1 MLRDAQ
7 TQLTLQ
13 EAALHLQQFL
23 TSAADSTPGSSTDLQ
38 SSKSRLLADTLEHL
52 STAVGASTSFP
63 DTMSSDIFQTSQ
75 AAACIPALVQ
85 LLQALTADGSE
96 TSLAVLAQW
105 FKTSIASATDQYPS
119 AVLSE
124 LLPVVVPALRSSET
138 QLLRSGLSELAQQK
152 LAQSARLPP
161 IAALADQPQ
170 DSEQST
176 SCRETLDIICSCFP
190 SSAAAG
196 SHSGRAA
203 TAGADQPA
211 VAEGATTAAERQA
224 LLAAVVRQMQGE
236 RSVAVA
242 AAAAKRAA
250 EGQET
255 QSSSSA
261 DASAT
266 SA

>member
-13 EAALHLQQFL
+13 EAALQMQRFL
-23 TSAADSTPGSSTDLQ
+23 TSPADFTPDSSADLQ
-38 SSKSRLLADTLEHL
+38 SPKSCLLADTLEHL
-52 STAVGASTSFP
+52 STAVRASTSFP
-63 DTMSSDIFQTSQ
+63 DTMSSDVFQASQ

-105 FKTSIASATDQYPS
+105 FKTSIASGSDEYPS
-119 AVLSE
+119 AVLLE
-124 LLPVVVPALRSSET
+124 LLPVVAPALRSSET
-138 QLLRSGLSELAQQK
+138 QLLRSSLSKLAQQK
-152 LAQSARLPP
+152 LAHSARLPP
-161 IAALADQPQ
+161 IAALVDRPQ

-176 SCRETLDIICSCFP
+176 SCRETLEIICSCFP
-190 SSAAAG
+190 STATATSY
-196 SHSGRAA
+196 SGRAA

-224 LLAAVVRQMQGE
+224 LLAAAVRQMQGE

-242 AAAAKRAA
+242 AAAARRAA
-250 EGQET
+250 EGQEA

-261 DASAT
+261 HASAT

>member
-13 EAALHLQQFL
+13 EAALHLEQFL

-38 SSKSRLLADTLEHL
+38 SPKSRLLADTLEHL

-161 IAALADQPQ
+161 IAALADRPQ

-176 SCRETLDIICSCFP
+176 SCRENLDVICSCFP
-190 SSAAAG
+190 STAAAA
-196 SHSGRAA
+196 SHSGQAA
-203 TAGADQPA
+203 TAGADQAA
-211 VAEGATTAAERQA
+211 VPEGATTAAERQA
-224 LLAAVVRQMQGE
+224 LLAAAVRQMQGE

-242 AAAAKRAA
+242 AAAARRAA
-250 EGQET
+250 KGHET
-255 QSSSSA
+255 HSSSSA
-261 DASAT
+261 EASAT